1 MTETTEVSVKLALC
15 VLAAGVVV
23 FRHVRAEL
31 RDERAGVVLAFVA
44 FVAGLA
50 YYNFRTF
57 HGDSSVHAHEQFHYF
72 LGSKYFPELGYD
84 GLYAASIAAERHREP
99 DAAIQDFIQDL
110 RINRVRRTDDLKA
123 HESEVVARFRTP
135 GRDNW
140 DPFATDNGYFLETN
154 DAETISAMRL
164 DHGFNGTP
172 TWAFVGRLF
181 SSSLPASE
189 GTFLLLSNLDNLLL
203 AAAFL
208 AIFAAYGGRVGC
220 LSVIVFGLAYA
231 SRYYW
236 VGGGFLRQDWLAA
249 TVIGVCLLKLGRPA
263 SAGAALGYAA
273 MVRIFPVLFLVGP
286 ILVAVRG
293 SLDGDSRSLRRLCGG
308 FFVAVILGVAA
319 GCFVGRGVGA
329 WSDFARNIELQRT
342 TWLTNSVGLTT
353 ALVQNSGT
361 LDERYVDRSASR
373 PLEAVG
379 RGDGTFAKATVASD
393 LARASRFHHDD
404 RRRGLAKSSRRG
416 RDPRVGPGLCT
427 GRCGQLLLG
436 DAAPGPSVSPR
447 LARHRRASRP
457 ERDVVRSASSQ
468 SDLRSTLCRHLVGA
482 WRVLHLVGRSRCSS
496 QFSTVSE
503 LAASGTSIAANAARS
518 IQLCSVKRTSTGS
531 ASVKY

>member
-84 GLYAASIAAERHREP
+84 GLYAASIAAERRREP

-361 LDERYVDRSASR
+361 LDERYVDRSLPDPWRPWEEAMERSR
-373 PLEAVG
+373 KRRWLLIWLARVAFITMIGAVAWRSPADEAAILGLALVFALVDVANYYWGMLLLVPLCR
-379 RGDGTFAKATVASD
+379 RGWPATVA
-393 LARASRFHHDD
+393 
-404 RRRGLAKSSRRG
+404 
-416 RDPRVGPGLCT
+416 
-427 GRCGQLLLG
+427 LLVLNATLFGVHLLSPIFEVRYAATSWALG
-436 DAAPGPSVSPR
+436 GFFISWVALVA
-447 LARHRRASRP
+447 
-457 ERDVVRSASSQ
+457 VRNFRQSA
-468 SDLRSTLCRHLVGA
+468 
-482 WRVLHLVGRSRCSS
+482 
-496 QFSTVSE
+496 
-503 LAASGTSIAANAARS
+503 N
-518 IQLCSVKRTSTGS
+518 
-531 ASVKY
+531 